1 MIWKLTFKG
10 KAVRSSNSIP
20 GGPFLFEGGNP
31 LSAEYILEMNGIT
44 KEYGSNAVLKDV
56 TLRIRPGEIH
66 ALLGENGAGKS
77 TLMNVLF
84 GMPVIHSTGG
94 FKGEVLL
101 NGERV
106 RIMSPMDAME
116 KGIGMVHQEFM
127 LIPGFSITDNIK
139 LNREITKPWAVSKVL
154 GKDLEFLN
162 VQAMSRDAR
171 KALDDV
177 GMGIDEFALVSGLP
191 VGHMQFIEIAREID
205 KTGIKLLVFDEPT
218 AVLTESEAAQ
228 LLSVMKNIAA
238 SGIAIIFI
246 THRLDE
252 VMEAADNITILRDG
266 RLVSTLKKTE
276 TTAEQ
281 LAALMIGRGEESVI
295 QVDKRK
301 EAPSEKIAMSIR
313 NLWVDM
319 PGEVCRGINL
329 DVHEGEILG
338 IGGLAGQGKIG
349 IPNGIMG
356 LYDAVGDVELFGK
369 KLPLNDTT
377 SALQAGLAFVSE
389 DRRGVGLLLDQSIED
404 NIVFSAMQVHRDF
417 LKGPLHLKDTK
428 KIRKTAEDMIQKL
441 DIRCTSPAQAT
452 GTLSGGNQQ
461 KVCVARALM
470 LNPKFLFVS
479 EPTRGIDIG
488 AKQLVLE
495 TLVRLGREQ
504 HMTIIMVSSE
514 LQELRSI
521 CDRIAIIS
529 EGKVAAILQ
538 PDDSDTAFGLAMSGA
553 QLKGGETA

>member
-1 MIWKLTFKG
+1 M
-10 KAVRSSNSIP
+10 
-20 GGPFLFEGGNP
+20 
-31 LSAEYILEMNGIT
+31 SANYILEMNGIT

-77 TLMNVLF
+77 TLMNILF

-94 FKGEVLL
+94 FQGEVLL
-101 NGERV
+101 DGNPV
-106 RIMSPMDAME
+106 RILSPMDAME

-127 LIPGFSITDNIK
+127 LIPGFTITDNIK
-139 LNREITKPWAVSKVL
+139 LNREITRPWPVSRFL
-154 GKDLEFLN
+154 GKNLEFLN
-162 VQAMSRDAR
+162 RPAMAGDAR
-171 KALDDV
+171 SALDAV
-177 GMGIDEFALVSGLP
+177 GMSIDEYAMVSGLP

-205 KTGIKLLVFDEPT
+205 KTGMKLLVFDEPT

-228 LLSVMKNIAA
+228 LLGVMKDIA
-238 SGIAIIFI
+238 SRGIAIIFI

-252 VMEAADNITILRDG
+252 VMEAADTITILRDG
-266 RLVSTLKKTE
+266 KLVQTLPRAE
-276 TTAEQ
+276 TTSEQ
-281 LAALMIGRGEESVI
+281 LAALMIGRGDESVI
-295 QVDKRK
+295 QVSRRQEPIADTV
-301 EAPSEKIAMSIR
+301 AMSIR

-319 PGEVCRGINL
+319 PGEVCRGIDL
-329 DVHEGEILG
+329 DVREGEILG

-356 LYDAVGDVELFGK
+356 LYEAVGKVQLFGQD
-369 KLPLNDTT
+369 LPLNDTV
-377 SALQAGLAFVSE
+377 SALKAGLAFVSE

-404 NIVFSAMQVHRDF
+404 NIVFSAMQVHGEY
-417 LKGPLHLKDTK
+417 LSGPLHLKNAR
-428 KIRKTAEDMIQKL
+428 KIRARAEEMIQQL

-504 HMTIIMVSSE
+504 HMTIVMVSSE

-521 CDRIAIIS
+521 CDRIAIIA
-529 EGKVAAILQ
+529 EGKVAAILK
-538 PDDSDTAFGLAMSGA
+538 PEDSDAAFGLAMSGA
-553 QLKGGETA
+553 KMKGGEAE